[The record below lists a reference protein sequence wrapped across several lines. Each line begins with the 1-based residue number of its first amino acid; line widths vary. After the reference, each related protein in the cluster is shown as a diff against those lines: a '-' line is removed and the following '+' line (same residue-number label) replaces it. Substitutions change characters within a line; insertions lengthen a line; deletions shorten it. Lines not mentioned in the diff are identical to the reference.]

1 MKGRMR
7 HRILSTH
14 PIVCCPS
21 RTYPRVACFLL
32 LSSAMICDG
41 ENVFKLEFCWA
52 AILADNKPVD
62 SFEIG
67 VVKKLCCPAD
77 RMQKLGL
84 VRESDKSASSEIR
97 KTRIDVSLG
106 VKWTRNMA
114 QYIFRADQS
123 PN

>member
-1 MKGRMR
+1 
-7 HRILSTH
+7 
-14 PIVCCPS
+14 
-21 RTYPRVACFLL
+21 
-32 LSSAMICDG
+32 MIRDG
-41 ENVFKLEFCWA
+41 ENVFKLEFRWT

-97 KTRIDVSLG
+97 KTRIDVYLG